1 MINIINTLLEN
12 DNYLRLLQNNIVYKS
27 ELPEIVDTSE
37 GNYKLFDLQRDFL
50 NVIDEITNISA
61 ERERKKRINQSN
73 YFELL

>member
-12 DNYLRLLQNNIVYKS
+12 DNYLRLLQNIIVYKS
-27 ELPEIVDTSE
+27 ELPEIIVDTSE

-61 ERERKKRINQSN
+61 ERERKKANKPKQL
-73 YFELL
+73 F